1 MHLYCDWVYSQLVSF
16 SFLSLSRIP
25 SLSLSPY
32 TTLLWLFA
40 AAEVIKAAAA
50 LYYCETSGKSSKNNL
65 INLSLGQ
72 TNVEFAVVYLS
83 VC

>member
-1 MHLYCDWVYSQLVSF
+1 MHLHCDWVCSQLVS
-16 SFLSLSRIP
+16 SPPSLSRT
-25 SLSLSPY
+25 LSQCVSPY

-50 LYYCETSGKSSKNNL
+50 LYYCETSGKSTKNNS

>member
-1 MHLYCDWVYSQLVSF
+1 MHLHCDWVCSQLVS
-16 SFLSLSRIP
+16 SPPSLSRTLSQSV
-25 SLSLSPY
+25 SLY

-50 LYYCETSGKSSKNNL
+50 LYYCETSGKSTKNNS